1 MSSIKPQHKDMEG
14 FSFSHPLIVASCC
27 ACIPHPYPPRW
38 HSVQLGLVL
47 IAPPAV
53 GMTGSPKP
61 AQQQH
66 VPLALPHLE
75 AAATSVLIPT
85 NAALQRSSVSCHFSL
100 WGCQQKTH
108 GQEELNA
115 SPSIS
120 QV

>member
-1 MSSIKPQHKDMEG
+1 M
-14 FSFSHPLIVASCC
+14 
-27 ACIPHPYPPRW
+27 
-38 HSVQLGLVL
+38 QLGQVL